1 MNKEYLEEIYETNKE
16 KLLDSEQEINSFV
29 EFVDYIKDTISSNIQ
44 YDFNFVVDIEKL
56 LNLEEKDNVI

>member
-1 MNKEYLEEIYETNKE
+1 MNKEYLEEIYENNKE
-16 KLLDSEQEINSFV
+16 KILDSEQEINSFV